1 MGDTWG
7 NLSENEKEAIQS
19 RARKLTEAEIDE
31 QFAER
36 DEAVVFRIH
45 HKTDRAPAEELGFA
59 PPEGRVEIGGPPGPY
74 AISEVT
80 LIAPDDFDYEP
91 EITDADREAAEPI
104 DALLSQLA
112 DYYAQ
117 DTLASDEAINTAS
130 DAAAADLPPV
140 VDHRASQSPIKNQG
154 TRGTCVAHAAMG
166 LLEAFSHIPGDLS
179 EQYTHYKFNEFLH
192 RPHNLNQGLM
202 TTKAAPFLART
213 DGRISLEAEW
223 PYIPVQATINQ
234 MVDAGTYAPPPAAQ
248 NNQIYGI
255 SSYKIITDQGLTG
268 ESIKNTRYLESL
280 LHLGYNVVI
289 GTWVSWD
296 DKDSDGVLDP
306 VLDQNGN
313 PIGRGGHAMLAV
325 GYNRPEEYFV
335 VKNSWAPS
343 WGHDGYA
350 YFHYDLV
357 RSCFKYGFVADR
369 VVPGDGEPIRTS
381 WWQRFLAMI
390 RQLFGCGGPGT

>member
-1 MGDTWG
+1 M
-7 NLSENEKEAIQS
+7 N
-19 RARKLTEAEIDE
+19 RK
-31 QFAER
+31 
-36 DEAVVFRIH
+36 
-45 HKTDRAPAEELGFA
+45 
-59 PPEGRVEIGGPPGPY
+59 
-74 AISEVT
+74 
-80 LIAPDDFDYEP
+80 
-91 EITDADREAAEPI
+91 AAEPI
-104 DALLSQLA
+104 DALVSQLA

-117 DTLASDEAINTAS
+117 DTLASDEA
-130 DAAAADLPPV
+130 AADLPPV
-140 VDHRASQSPIKNQG
+140 VDHRASQSPVKNQG

-166 LLEAFSHIPGDLS
+166 LIEAFPHIPGDLS

-202 TTKAAPFLART
+202 TTKAAPYLARA

-234 MVDAGTYAPPPAAQ
+234 MIEMGTYGPPPAAR

-280 LHLGYNVVI
+280 LHLGYSIVI

-296 DKDSDGVLDP
+296 DKDNDGVLDP
-306 VLDQNGN
+306 VLDPNGN
-313 PIGRGGHAMLAV
+313 PIGRGGHAMLVV
-325 GYNRPEEYFV
+325 GYNRPEEYLMI
-335 VKNSWAPS
+335 KNSWAPS

-357 RSCFKYGFVADR
+357 RSCFKYGFVADQ
-369 VVPGDGEPIRTS
+369 VVPGDGEPVRTCWCKRLLDS
-381 WWQRFLAMI
+381 I
-390 RQLFGCGGPGT
+390 RQFFGCGGPGT